1 LVLRIFTLQ
10 FPIVAKSSPKRHP
23 VVTILREVNMRT
35 SGVRLNVNGTTG
47 NTGTSATSD
56 PASDLSAWL
65 DETALIKLAL
75 EAIQGVVPNFPGDNF
90 QCEGRGYRPQIL
102 MLLVIYCYATGL
114 YDSGEIEA
122 SLEHDPAL
130 RYICAGTR
138 PDAYAVQRFRHAHR
152 DLIVQILARL
162 VERAWELRGGA
173 DSASGIRPDFHGN
186 AAQRIEQ
193 ALFLDC
199 IARDV

>member
-1 LVLRIFTLQ
+1 
-10 FPIVAKSSPKRHP
+10 
-23 VVTILREVNMRT
+23 M
-35 SGVRLNVNGTTG
+35 
-47 NTGTSATSD
+47 SD
-56 PASDLSAWL
+56 LASDLSAWL
-65 DETALIKLAL
+65 DKTALIKLAL
-75 EAIQGVVPNFPGDNF
+75 EAIQGVAPNFPGDNF
-90 QCEGRGYRPQIL
+90 QCEGRRYRPQML

-114 YDSGEIEA
+114 YGSGEIEA
-122 SLEHDPAL
+122 SLEHDLNL

-152 DLIVQILARL
+152 DLIVQILARV
-162 VERAWELRGGA
+162 VERAWELHEGA
-173 DSASGIRPDFHGN
+173 DAASVVRPDFHRS